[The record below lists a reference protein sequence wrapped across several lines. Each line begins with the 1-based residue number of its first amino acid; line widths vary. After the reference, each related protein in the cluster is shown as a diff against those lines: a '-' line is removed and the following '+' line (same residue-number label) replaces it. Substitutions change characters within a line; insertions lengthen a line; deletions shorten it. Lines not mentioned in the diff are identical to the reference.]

1 MVIKVSF
8 LLLLTFLLFPSICL
22 NQTSVKIIPTITSW
36 WVIAVELK
44 ADIILELL
52 EKQASGIER

>member
-1 MVIKVSF
+1 MRGISLDK
-8 LLLLTFLLFPSICL
+8 
-22 NQTSVKIIPTITSW
+22 TSVKIIPTITSW

-52 EKQASGIER
+52 EKQASGNEMMWNLDENI